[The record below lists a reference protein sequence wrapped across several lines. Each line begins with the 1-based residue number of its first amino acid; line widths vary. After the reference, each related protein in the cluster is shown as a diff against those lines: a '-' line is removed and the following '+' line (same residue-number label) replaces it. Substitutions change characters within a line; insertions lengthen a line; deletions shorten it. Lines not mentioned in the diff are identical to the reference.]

1 MAGNGTAGFSGD
13 GGSAT
18 NASLYLP
25 SGVALDASGNL
36 YFSDEYNQRIR
47 KVGTNGIITTVA
59 GNGTAGFS
67 GDGGSAT
74 NASFRYPLGVAVD
87 ASGNLYF
94 CDYNNSRIRKVD
106 TNGIIT
112 TVAGNGSFSFSG
124 DGGQATYASLYGPV
138 GLTVDTLGNLYIAD
152 KSNSRIRKVN
162 ANGIIT
168 TVAGNGTFGLS
179 GDGGTATSAGLNL
192 PCAVVL
198 DTAGNLYIADTSD
211 NRIRK
216 VGTNGVITTVV
227 GDGVGRYFGEGG
239 TALSSSLYNPN
250 GICLDTYGNLF
261 IADTSNQRIR
271 EWIAAGPVQIAGPM
285 ITLAGATSAL
295 SGNYQVIV
303 SSLYGSV
310 TSSVATLN
318 IGFPPAITNQ
328 PVAQTVINGS
338 NAVFSVAA
346 TGVAP
351 LAYQWQF
358 NGTNLTDGGEFS
370 GSATARLALTGASDR
385 DVGQYEVIITNALGS
400 VTSSV
405 AALTIVYP
413 PGITNQPVA
422 QTVINGSN
430 AAFSVAAT
438 GTAPLAYRWQF
449 RGTNLTDG
457 GVYSGSG
464 TTNLVVTG
472 ASTNNAGAYAVVITN
487 AYGRV
492 TSSVAALTIVFPPA
506 IASQPVAQTV
516 INGSNAVFKVAT
528 TGTGPFSYQWQFNGV
543 NLADAGEYSGSA
555 TTNLVVSGATTND
568 AGYYGVIVTSPW
580 GSVTSSVVALTIVFP
595 PAIANQPVA
604 QTVINGSNAVFSV
617 MATGTGP
624 LSYQWQFNGVNLA
637 DRGEYFGSATTNLV

>member
-1 MAGNGTAGFSGD
+1 M
-13 GGSAT
+13 
-18 NASLYLP
+18 
-25 SGVALDASGNL
+25 
-36 YFSDEYNQRIR
+36 
-47 KVGTNGIITTVA
+47 A

-124 DGGQATYASLYGPV
+124 DGGQATNASLYGPV

-318 IGFPPAITNQ
+318 IGFPPA
-328 PVAQTVINGS
+328 
-338 NAVFSVAA
+338 
-346 TGVAP
+346 
-351 LAYQWQF
+351 
-358 NGTNLTDGGEFS
+358 
-370 GSATARLALTGASDR
+370 
-385 DVGQYEVIITNALGS
+385 
-400 VTSSV
+400 
-405 AALTIVYP
+405 
-413 PGITNQPVA
+413 ITNQPVA